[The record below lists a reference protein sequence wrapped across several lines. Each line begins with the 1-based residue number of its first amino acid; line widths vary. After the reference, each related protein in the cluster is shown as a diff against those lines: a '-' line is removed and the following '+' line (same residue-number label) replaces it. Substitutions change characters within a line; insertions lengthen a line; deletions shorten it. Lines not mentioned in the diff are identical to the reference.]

1 VHDKIRCPSC
11 GGADVRHSLPRGLL
25 DSLMMAFGKAPF
37 RCRGCER
44 RFHRHVAAPAAAE
57 AGARTETAGTEPE
70 AQAETAGTAQAE
82 TEESVRDQQP

>member
-1 VHDKIRCPSC
+1 
-11 GGADVRHSLPRGLL
+11 
-25 DSLMMAFGKAPF
+25 MMAFGKAPF

-57 AGARTETAGTEPE
+57 ETAGTEPE
-70 AQAETAGTAQAE
+70 ARAGTAQAE

>member
-1 VHDKIRCPSC
+1 
-11 GGADVRHSLPRGLL
+11 
-25 DSLMMAFGKAPF
+25 MMAFGKAPF

-44 RFHRHVAAPAAAE
+44 RFHRHVTTPSPAE
-57 AGARTETAGTEPE
+57 AGAQAETAGTEPEAQAGTEPE

>member
-1 VHDKIRCPSC
+1 
-11 GGADVRHSLPRGLL
+11 
-25 DSLMMAFGKAPF
+25 MMAFGKAPF

-44 RFHRHVAAPAAAE
+44 RFHRHVAASAAAE

-70 AQAETAGTAQAE
+70 AQAGTAQAE

>member
-1 VHDKIRCPSC
+1 MSVHDKIRCPSC
-11 GGADVRHSLPRGLL
+11 GGADIRHSLPRGLL

-57 AGARTETAGTEPE
+57 AGARTETAGT
-70 AQAETAGTAQAE
+70 AQAE

>member
-11 GGADVRHSLPRGLL
+11 GGADIRHSLPRGLL

-57 AGARTETAGTEPE
+57 AEVQAETAGTEPE
-70 AQAETAGTAQAE
+70 AQAGTAQAE